1 MKFQA
6 KAIVIAASAALL
18 GGCASTGA
26 DNAVYKA
33 PSTFKPGTYTA
44 TVNGHNAPLTVKVTV
59 SKDAITAIDTSDNL
73 ETIGVGKVALKQMT
87 DKVLKYQ
94 SLGVD
99 AVTGATISSSAFYS
113 GVKQCLQQAGADMA
127 AMTKKVEQHPAG
139 ELKINADVVV
149 VGGGGSGLAA
159 AIAANQAGAKK
170 VVVLEKMGFLG
181 GSTNVSEGA
190 LNAVDPERQGAQGI
204 EDSVDKFYDQ
214 TLKGGHNKGTPELVR
229 YLTQNSLSSVKW
241 LESLGVKFKDQI
253 GTATGALWQRSHYPA
268 TPSGNTYIRSF
279 EKYIAGT
286 NGAIQVITDAHVTD
300 LIKAN
305 GRISGAVA
313 ENFGRKVVVSAN
325 DGVVLATGGFG
336 ANVKLRQEVNTGVWK
351 RIKLDNSI
359 GCTNLKLA
367 AQGEGLTL
375 ARKYG
380 ADVIGLDDIQ
390 IHPCGTPGTGL
401 MENIR
406 TSGRNRLFVNTDG
419 NRFVNEGAPRDVLAG
434 AIFAQKGGTYWVVVN
449 KVRYPSRDYVDRNG
463 ASIKNM
469 VALGSVVE
477 ANTLDELAKKTGM
490 NAKNLKK
497 AVADYNKVV
506 KGKGKVKDK
515 FGFVANNKADTTM
528 TEGPWYACRK
538 VPTVHHTM
546 GGVRINTKAQ
556 VLDAGGNVIPGLYAA
571 GEVTGGIHGSNR
583 LGGNAIADI
592 MLFGRTAGTNVVKLH

>member
-1 MKFQA
+1 L
-6 KAIVIAASAALL
+6 SAA
-18 GGCASTGA
+18 A
-26 DNAVYKA
+26 D
-33 PSTFKPGTYTA
+33 P
-44 TVNGHNAPLTVKVTV
+44 
-59 SKDAITAIDTSDNL
+59 
-73 ETIGVGKVALKQMT
+73 
-87 DKVLKYQ
+87 
-94 SLGVD
+94 
-99 AVTGATISSSAFYS
+99 AF
-113 GVKQCLQQAGADMA
+113 
-127 AMTKKVEQHPAG
+127 
-139 ELKINADVVV
+139 
-149 VGGGGSGLAA
+149 AA

-204 EDSVDKFYDQ
+204 EDSLDKFYNQ
-214 TLKGGHNKGTPELVR
+214 TLKGGHNKGDPELVR

-351 RIKLDNSI
+351 KIKLDNSI

-419 NRFVNEGAPRDVLAG
+419 NRFVNEGAPRDVLAN
-434 AIFAQKGGTYWVVVN
+434 AIFNQKGGTYWVVVN

-469 VALGSVVE
+469 VALGAVVE

-506 KGKGKVKDK
+506 RGKGKVKDK
-515 FGFVANNKADTTM
+515 FGFVADNKADTTL

-556 VLDAGGNVIPGLYAA
+556 VLDTKGNVIPGLYAA